1 MSALLVRARCLVMC
15 AVSVCSVQVFHFI
28 KYAIIFLLNFCWSGL
43 FLAVDVDLGTQQFS
57 LWTISENSFKS
68 WSFLPD
74 MYRQETDQFESVKIC
89 LGILSE
95 KCMQI
100 AYKKHKIE
108 IMAEKEWTSEVFL
121 FRFLQDL
128 CRICLLFFF
137 VV

>member
-1 MSALLVRARCLVMC
+1 MC

-28 KYAIIFLLNFCWSGL
+28 KYAIIFLLNFCWPGL
-43 FLAVDVDLGTQQFS
+43 FLAVDVDLDTQQLS
-57 LWTISENSFKS
+57 LWIISENSFKF

-74 MYRQETDQFESVKIC
+74 IYRQETDQFGSVKIY

-100 AYKKHKIE
+100 AYIKHKIE

-121 FRFLQDL
+121 LKFIQDL
-128 CRICLLFFF
+128 CRICLLFF
-137 VV
+137 VVV